1 MKRIPLLIVV
11 CLLLI
16 DGVMNAQVNPVVKYM
31 PEKAGMILTFNP
43 TRMGSK
49 IPPETFR
56 QSFMYRA
63 LMKNPD
69 PEMMQMMANPTA
81 STGVDFTSD
90 FIVVFDKEETPAAG
104 EEDEMTMGN
113 KSGFGAFHIMG
124 QIKNEAAFA
133 GLLKK
138 LPGADSLIQTFGN
151 NKIYQFGEG
160 AMSLCWNNEIFAINA
175 GMSAS
180 SKRQLMHYMMDTTN
194 SDMDKK
200 MANMKFEMM
209 KMQRQVC
216 FDILT
221 PRPNNS
227 YSQNPAFIAWLQEP
241 ADMRTW
247 GKGFMSPVANKF
259 LSGLDNSLTSL
270 FNRERSATVNFNAGK
285 IVMTSRTTMDP
296 SVVDLYTRHK
306 SPEVNPALISRLPEG
321 NIMFQM
327 QFAMNP
333 EAAKE
338 AMNNPMLKAVLDSL
352 KSKIPFDFS
361 GMSSVFKGDMMFAV
375 IQPLQVDPAD
385 LATQK
390 MEGFQFIAAMSI
402 ADPARFE
409 ELKNNIKQFMA
420 QMNKGMNG
428 EDGEGNEGKNPLKG
442 FKPATGTKGD
452 LFVISNSQFAVD
464 AYLSSPGLR
473 PFPSVY
479 PDGES
484 YPMSMSVNLKEIF
497 NMAFRKGKNKMDDGN
512 KDDPEM
518 LEALGKLKQLV
529 MYGGKMENG
538 QMKNT
543 VEFQFSD
550 PGKNSMLQLFEIMN
564 LAIQSSEKNKKN
576 RMMEDDGVKE
586 EAKEDVPVIREVT
599 IEGVKDETA
608 PPPPPPPP
616 PAEAKKKPV
625 VKKTKN

>member
-1 MKRIPLLIVV
+1 MIIV
-11 CLLLI
+11 CLLVI
-16 DGVMNAQVNPVVKYM
+16 QGVLNAQVNPVVKYM
-31 PEKAGMILTFNP
+31 PEKAGMILTINP

-69 PEMMQMMANPTA
+69 PEVLQMMANPTA
-81 STGVDFTSD
+81 STGIDFKSD
-90 FIVVFDKEETPAAG
+90 FIVVFDKEEAPAAG
-104 EEDEMTMGN
+104 EEDEMPMGN
-113 KSGFGAFHIMG
+113 KSGIGAFHVMG
-124 QIKNEAAFA
+124 QIKNESVFA
-133 GLLKK
+133 ELLKK

-160 AMSLCWNNEIFAINA
+160 AMSLCWNNEIFSMNA
-175 GMSAS
+175 GMSAAA
-180 SKRQLMHYMMDTTN
+180 KKQLMAFVMDTTN
-194 SDMDKK
+194 GEMDNK

-227 YSQNPAFIAWLQEP
+227 YSQNPAFIAWLNEP

-259 LSGLDNSLTSL
+259 LAGLDKSLTSL
-270 FNRERSATVNFNAGK
+270 FNRERSATVNFDAGK

-296 SVVDLYTRHK
+296 SVVELYTRHK

-338 AMNNPMLKAVLDSL
+338 AMNNPMLKAMMDSL
-352 KSKIPFDFS
+352 KTKIPFDFS
-361 GMSSVFKGDMMFAV
+361 GMSSIFKGDMMFAV
-375 IQPLQVDPAD
+375 IRPDKVNPDD
-385 LATQK
+385 NATQK
-390 MEGFQFIAAMSI
+390 MEGIQIIAAMSI
-402 ADPARFE
+402 ADPVKFE
-409 ELKNNIKQFMA
+409 EFKNNIKEFMA

-428 EDGEGNEGKNPLKG
+428 EAGEGNEGKNPFKG

-452 LFVISNSQFAVD
+452 LFVISNSSFAVD
-464 AYLSSPGLR
+464 EFLNSPGLR
-473 PFPSVY
+473 AFPSVF
-479 PDGES
+479 PNGET
-484 YPMSMSVNLKEIF
+484 YPMSMSLNLKEIF
-497 NMAFRKGKNKMDDGN
+497 NMAFMKGRKKNDGEG

-576 RMMEDDGVKE
+576 RIIEDDGVKE
-586 EAKEDVPVIREVT
+586 EAKEDAPVIREVT

-616 PAEAKKKPV
+616 PPAEAKKKPV